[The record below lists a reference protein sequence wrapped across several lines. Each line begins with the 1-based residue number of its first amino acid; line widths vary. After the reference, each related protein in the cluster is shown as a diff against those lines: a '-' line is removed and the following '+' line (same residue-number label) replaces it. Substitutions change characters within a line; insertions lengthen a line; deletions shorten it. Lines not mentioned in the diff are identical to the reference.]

1 MYAQYVVM
9 YMTLKQV
16 IRITESH
23 LEQLSKICLKTGLAR
38 FAALERICSRLNRI
52 QQVIRHLPVLHK
64 TSERGVFRSK
74 SEYPFFIRK
83 EQKCTK

>member
-23 LEQLSKICLKTGLAR
+23 LEQLSQICLKTGLAR

-52 QQVIRHLPVLHK
+52 QQVIRHLPVFCVSDSQGQDAHGK
-64 TSERGVFRSK
+64 K
-74 SEYPFFIRK
+74 
-83 EQKCTK
+83 